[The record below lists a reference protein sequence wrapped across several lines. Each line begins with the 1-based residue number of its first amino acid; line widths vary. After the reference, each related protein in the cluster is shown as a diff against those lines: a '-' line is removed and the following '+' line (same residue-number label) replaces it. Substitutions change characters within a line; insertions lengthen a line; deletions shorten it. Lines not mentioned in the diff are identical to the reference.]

1 MMQLVHVTCARF
13 ADVGKGN
20 EKICRDRGGQQRTV
34 KKSGHLGDQHDAGTE
49 FLTLMLLQMTPL
61 VSVKALRTNPT
72 CRARYTSFNVNIE
85 SHGRKQE
92 HITKILVGAAPRCS
106 TKCAGH

>member
-1 MMQLVHVTCARF
+1 MQLVHVTCARF

-72 CRARYTSFNVNIE
+72 CRARYTSFNVNIA
-85 SHGRKQE
+85 RQE
-92 HITKILVGAAPRCS
+92 TRTHNENIGGCCS
-106 TKCAGH
+106 KMFH